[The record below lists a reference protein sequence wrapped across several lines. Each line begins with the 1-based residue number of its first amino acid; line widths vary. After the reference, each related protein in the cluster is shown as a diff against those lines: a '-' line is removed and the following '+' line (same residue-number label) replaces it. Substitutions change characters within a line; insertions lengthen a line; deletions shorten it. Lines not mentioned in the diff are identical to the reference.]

1 MDRAVDYIRR
11 FDPNFSWKIVKQVDQ
26 TIKEE
31 EGRVMPPLQI
41 SLDEAQEK
49 GWKLGQV
56 DGIKKG
62 RQEGRQEVAL
72 NLLSAGLDLEI
83 VSKCTG
89 LSEEELKNIQ
99 KDKK

>member
-1 MDRAVDYIRR
+1 MGLSAEDRKFLVDRAVDYIRR

-26 TIKEE
+26 TIKDK

-56 DGIKKG
+56 DGIKKAYRKEDRKTG
-62 RQEGRQEVAL
+62 RQEGNRACNRVM
-72 NLLSAGLDLEI
+72 
-83 VSKCTG
+83 
-89 LSEEELKNIQ
+89 
-99 KDKK
+99 